1 MIRTDVLV
9 IGSGIAG
16 AITALKAA
24 QAGAEV
30 IMLHRSFDPDQANTR
45 WAQGGII
52 YTGSGDSPDLLT
64 RDIVSAGA
72 GLTLPEAARALAE
85 DGPRLVKEILIDELH
100 VPFNHRGGSS
110 AFDITEE
117 GAHSVPRILHCED
130 RTGKR
135 IYDALTEAV
144 AREPRITILRPWT
157 AIDLLTLSHHSRQS
171 LDIYAP
177 NTCVGAYVLDRK
189 NTKVETILAR
199 ETVLATGGLGE
210 LYLHTTNPR
219 GARGDGVAMAYRAGA
234 RLLNLE
240 FVQFHPT
247 ALYHPPAPR
256 FLISESMRGEGARL
270 VLRSGEEFMQRHH
283 ALGSLAPRDVVARA
297 IHEELIGSD
306 DPCVYLDLTHKPADW
321 IRQRFPSIHDEC
333 LRVGI
338 DITRQPIPVVPA
350 AHYSC
355 GGVYT
360 DLFGRTTIERLWAVG
375 EVACTGLHGANRLAS
390 TSLLEGLVFG
400 HRAARSIAQALSDRS
415 YPDWPAIDPWTCEAE
430 DSDQALILQ
439 DWLTIKYTM
448 WNYVGLARTHKRM
461 KRARQILRELQTEVE
476 DFYARTRLDD
486 DLIGLRNG
494 VQAALAVLYAASQN
508 HVSRGCHYL
517 LNRQEG
523 EQPVA
528 HRPVGEESYF

>member
-1 MIRTDVLV
+1 MIQTDVLV

-16 AITALKAA
+16 GIAALKAA
-24 QAGAEV
+24 QAGANV
-30 IMLHRSFDPDQANTR
+30 IMLHRSFDPDQTNTR

-52 YTGSGDSPDLLT
+52 YTAPGDSPELLT
-64 RDIVSAGA
+64 QDILTAGA
-72 GLTLPEAARALAE
+72 GISLPEAARALAE
-85 DGPRLVKEILIDELH
+85 EGPALVKEILIEELK
-100 VPFNHRGGSS
+100 VPFNRR
-110 AFDITEE
+110 ADDNFDTTEE
-117 GAHSVPRILHCED
+117 GAHSVARILHCED

-135 IYDALTEAV
+135 IFDALTEAIT
-144 AREPRITILRPWT
+144 REPRITVLSPWT
-157 AIDLLTLSHHSRQS
+157 AIDLLTLSHHSRRP

-177 NTCVGAYVLDRK
+177 NTCVGAYVLDRRT
-189 NTKVETILAR
+189 NQVETILAR

-219 GARGDGVAMAYRAGA
+219 GARGDGIAMAYRAGA

-240 FVQFHPT
+240 FIQFHPT

-270 VLRSGEEFMQRHH
+270 ILRSGEEFMGRYHPQ
-283 ALGSLAPRDVVARA
+283 GSLAPRDVVARA
-297 IHEELIGSD
+297 IHSELIASE
-306 DPCVYLDLTHKPADW
+306 DPCVFLDLTHKPADW
-321 IRQRFPSIHDEC
+321 IRRRFPSIHAEC
-333 LRVGI
+333 LKVGI
-338 DITRQPIPVVPA
+338 DITKQPIPVVPA

-360 DLFGRTTIERLWAVG
+360 DLYGRTTIDHLWAVG

-400 HRAARSIAQALSDRS
+400 HRAARSIAAALRDA
-415 YPDWPAIDPWTCEAE
+415 PKVEWPAIDPWVYETEP
-430 DSDQALILQ
+430 SDPALILQ

-448 WNYVGLARTHKRM
+448 WNYVGLARTTKRM
-461 KRARQILRELQTEVE
+461 KRARQILRELQNEVE
-476 DFYARTRLDD
+476 GFYARTRLDD

-508 HVSRGCHYL
+508 RTSRGCHYL
-517 LNRQEG
+517 SKNG
-523 EQPVA
+523 DEQA
-528 HRPVGEESYF
+528 SRRPIAEESFY